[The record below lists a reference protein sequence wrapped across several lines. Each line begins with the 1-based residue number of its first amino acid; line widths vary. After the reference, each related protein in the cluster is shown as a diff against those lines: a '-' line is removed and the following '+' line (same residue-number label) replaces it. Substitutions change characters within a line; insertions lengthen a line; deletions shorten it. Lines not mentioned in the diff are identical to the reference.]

1 MRKLLLI
8 CLLLSGLYSVDLKVE
23 IIPDTAFVGS
33 LIELQVSV
41 ENLQSTEIPVFNEIE
56 GSKEEF
62 TVVDK
67 VLTPSSISYFLQFW
81 KVGLIII
88 PSISVDIKNN
98 NNDVIRIQT
107 SKISVNILSNISTS
121 SNEIRS
127 IKPMKELKLN
137 STLKLGLL
145 IVLIIAGLVA
155 GGYLWNSKTNL
166 NDLNDLKGSFKIS
179 ALNES
184 IKKIED
190 LPLPS
195 KINSETAENYYLKL
209 SEICRLFFNEIFYIK
224 ATEMT
229 SRELAEHFA
238 FIGIESELVN
248 SWNKV
253 SQMADK
259 AKYANYIP
267 PIDQFNADKEGY
279 IKLITSFNKV
289 RTES

>member
-145 IVLIIAGLVA
+145 IVLIISGLVA

-279 IKLITSFNKV
+279 IKLITSFNRV

>member
-107 SKISVNILSNISTS
+107 SKISVNILSNISIS

-279 IKLITSFNKV
+279 IKLITSFNRV

>member
-56 GSKEEF
+56 RSKEEF

-279 IKLITSFNKV
+279 IKLITSFNNV

>member
-1 MRKLLLI
+1 MRELLLI
-8 CLLLSGLYSVDLKVE
+8 CLLLSGLYSVDLRVE

-88 PSISVDIKNN
+88 PSISVDIKKN

-166 NDLNDLKGSFKIS
+166 NNLNDLKGSFKIS

-279 IKLITSFNKV
+279 IKLITSFNRV

>member
-8 CLLLSGLYSVDLKVE
+8 CIFLSGLYSVDLRVE

-41 ENLQSTEIPVFNEIE
+41 ENLQSTEVPVFNEIE

-88 PSISVDIKNN
+88 PSIPVDIKKN

-145 IVLIIAGLVA
+145 IVLIIAGLAA
-155 GGYLWNSKTNL
+155 GGYIWNSKTNL
-166 NDLNDLKGSFKIS
+166 NNINDLKGSFKIS

-195 KINSETAENYYLKL
+195 KINSETVENYYLKL

-229 SRELAEHFA
+229 SRELAEHFDL
-238 FIGIESELVN
+238 IQIESELVN

-267 PIDQFNADKEGY
+267 PIDQFNVEKEAY

>member
-8 CLLLSGLYSVDLKVE
+8 CLLLSGLYSVDLRVE

-41 ENLQSTEIPVFNEIE
+41 ENLQSTEVPVFNEIE

-88 PSISVDIKNN
+88 PSISVDIKKN

-279 IKLITSFNKV
+279 IKLITSFNRV

>member
-8 CLLLSGLYSVDLKVE
+8 CLLLSGLYSVDLRVE

-107 SKISVNILSNISTS
+107 SKISVNISSNISTS

-279 IKLITSFNKV
+279 IKLITSFNRV

>member
-88 PSISVDIKNN
+88 PSISVDIKKN

-166 NDLNDLKGSFKIS
+166 NNLNDLKGSFKIS

>member
-67 VLTPSSISYFLQFW
+67 VLTPASISYFLQCW

-88 PSISVDIKNN
+88 PSISVDIKKN

-279 IKLITSFNKV
+279 IKLITSFNRV

>member
-1 MRKLLLI
+1 MRILLLI
-8 CLLLSGLYSVDLKVE
+8 CLLLSGLYSVDLRVE
-23 IIPDTAFVGS
+23 IIPDTSFVGS

-41 ENLQSTEIPVFNEIE
+41 ENLQSTEVPVFNEIE

-67 VLTPSSISYFLQFW
+67 VLTPSSISYILQFW

-88 PSISVDIKNN
+88 PSISVDIKKN

-209 SEICRLFFNEIFYIK
+209 SEICRLFFNEILYIK

-279 IKLITSFNKV
+279 IKLITKYLSD
-289 RTES
+289 

>member
-8 CLLLSGLYSVDLKVE
+8 CLLLRGLYSVDLRVE

-41 ENLQSTEIPVFNEIE
+41 ENLQSTEVPVFNEIE
-56 GSKEEF
+56 VSKEEF

-88 PSISVDIKNN
+88 PSISVDIKKND
-98 NNDVIRIQT
+98 NDVIRIQT
-107 SKISVNILSNISTS
+107 SKISINILSNISTS

-127 IKPMKELKLN
+127 IKPMKDFKLN

-145 IVLIIAGLVA
+145 IVLIIAGLAA

-166 NDLNDLKGSFKIS
+166 NDLKGSFKKS

-195 KINSETAENYYLKL
+195 KINSD
-209 SEICRLFFNEIFYIK
+209 R
-224 ATEMT
+224 
-229 SRELAEHFA
+229 
-238 FIGIESELVN
+238 
-248 SWNKV
+248 
-253 SQMADK
+253 
-259 AKYANYIP
+259 
-267 PIDQFNADKEGY
+267 
-279 IKLITSFNKV
+279 
-289 RTES
+289 

>member
-41 ENLQSTEIPVFNEIE
+41 ENLQSTEVPVFNEIE
-56 GSKEEF
+56 RSKEEF

-279 IKLITSFNKV
+279 IKLITSFNRV

>member
-62 TVVDK
+62 TVADK

-88 PSISVDIKNN
+88 PSISVDIKKN

-145 IVLIIAGLVA
+145 IVLIISGLVA

-229 SRELAEHFA
+229 SRELAEYFA
-238 FIGIESELVN
+238 LIRIESELVN

-279 IKLITSFNKV
+279 IKLITSFNRV

>member
-41 ENLQSTEIPVFNEIE
+41 ENLQSTEVPVFNEIE

-88 PSISVDIKNN
+88 PSISVDIKKN

-279 IKLITSFNKV
+279 IKLITSFNRV

>member
-41 ENLQSTEIPVFNEIE
+41 ENLQSTEVPVFNEIE

-279 IKLITSFNKV
+279 IKLITSFNRV

>member
-8 CLLLSGLYSVDLKVE
+8 CLLLSGLYSVDLRVE

-41 ENLQSTEIPVFNEIE
+41 ENLQSTEVPVFNEIE

-88 PSISVDIKNN
+88 PSISVDIKKN

-145 IVLIIAGLVA
+145 IVLIIAGMAA
-155 GGYLWNSKTNL
+155 GVYLLNSKTNF
-166 NDLNDLKGSFKIS
+166 NNLNDLKGSFRIS

-267 PIDQFNADKEGY
+267 PIDQFNSDKEGY

-289 RTES
+289 KTES